1 MSFTMTGRR
10 EQTRRGMPW
19 RRQVLRAVCVFADFS
34 SRIRFP
40 CFLSFFPPFF
50 FRPVHPGWCRHLC
63 SPFFCHAVRC
73 QRSFSFSGRFYR
85 LGLTTPLS
93 CANSQNRG
101 ARSYLLRQRLLVMV
115 VAVAGSI
122 YVIVGS
128 RYSVVCRARVVAFD
142 FYPPV
147 PWRNIEAAWVSFSS
161 MWLFRGVG
169 GNKTSVFYP
178 INQQCVTWSISATAR
193 QAFWCL

>member
-1 MSFTMTGRR
+1 MDDLSSWACCAMSFTMTGRGG
-10 EQTRRGMPW
+10 QARRVACHGAGKFCE
-19 RRQVLRAVCVFADFS
+19 LCVFLPILVAAFA
-34 SRIRFP
+34 SRAFCRFP
-40 CFLSFFPPFF
+40 PPPF

-122 YVIVGS
+122 YVSVGS

-169 GNKTSVFYP
+169 GNKMSVFSP
-178 INQQCVTWSISATAR
+178 INQ
-193 QAFWCL
+193 